1 MLQTLRGGTMCQGVA
16 AMAAAVNDET
26 DRDFYI
32 ATDAEP
38 HKLRRRAMLAKYGP
52 EIRKLYGYDPSTA
65 VQVQASPSARPL
77 RICHPQSR

>member
-1 MLQTLRGGTMCQGVA
+1 MCQGVA
-16 AMAAAVNDET
+16 AMAAAVNDEP

-65 VQVQASPSARPL
+65 VQVG
-77 RICHPQSR
+77 CHLHSTAIPVSV